1 MKSKCTYHYPL
12 MSGIKSSAFDLF
24 SLSLSETFNLSPP
37 GRYWYI
43 KVQIL
48 PWPQLPS
55 TTWPGRSSH
64 LQLLFTT
71 TSSPPPTP
79 FSSPLHPLQGNST
92 TYLLFLFLLLCQLVL
107 PFHPF
112 TSNLLRLLT
121 RSPLPP
127 FEHNILLFLKKDN
140 RGKTILGIEFVRGS
154 NSNFSSIFKTRHDF
168 ANDEHWRYW
177 LLMSTIN
184 VDCQCWPPILIN
196 NVDYQ
201 CWLSMLTTH
210 VDYTCWLPML
220 TTNVDYQCWLPM
232 LTTKYWLPMLTTN
245 VDYQFD
251 YQCWLPMLTTNVDY
265 TGWLHML
272 TTNVDYQCWLP
283 MLTSNVD
290 YQCWL
295 PMLTTN
301 IGCQYWL

>member
-107 PFHPF
+107 LFHPF

-127 FEHNILLFLKKDN
+127 FEHNILLFLKKTTEVKPSLELN
-140 RGKTILGIEFVRGS
+140 LLGGQTA
-154 NSNFSSIFKTRHDF
+154 IFLPSLKQD
-168 ANDEHWRYW
+168 
-177 LLMSTIN
+177 MI
-184 VDCQCWPPILIN
+184 
-196 NVDYQ
+196 
-201 CWLSMLTTH
+201 
-210 VDYTCWLPML
+210 LPM
-220 TTNVDYQCWLPM
+220 TSIDDIDY
-232 LTTKYWLPMLTTN
+232 
-245 VDYQFD
+245 
-251 YQCWLPMLTTNVDY
+251 
-265 TGWLHML
+265 
-272 TTNVDYQCWLP
+272 
-283 MLTSNVD
+283 
-290 YQCWL
+290 
-295 PMLTTN
+295 
-301 IGCQYWL
+301 

>member
-37 GRYWYI
+37 GKYWYI

-55 TTWPGRSSH
+55 TTWSGRSSH

-107 PFHPF
+107 LFHPF

-140 RGKTILGIEFVRGS
+140 KGKTILGIEFVRGS

-232 LTTKYWLPMLTTN
+232 LTTN
-245 VDYQFD
+245 
-251 YQCWLPMLTTNVDY
+251 LTTNVDY
-265 TGWLHML
+265 TCWLHML